1 MKEINQMN
9 NTELEKLVIELY
21 KTVTTTNDV
30 KDIEFARGILF
41 EYEKRINDLQNK
53 INQEIVEQEKKIKG
67 TSELLK
73 KQKSLKNALL
83 RNQDE
88 LELKKALVKSTRA
101 SRDDLNM

>member
-83 RNQDE
+83 RNQDD

>member
-30 KDIEFARGILF
+30 RDIEFARGILF

-53 INQEIVEQEKKIKG
+53 INQEIMEQEKKIKG

-101 SRDDLNM
+101 SREDLNM

>member
-30 KDIEFARGILF
+30 RDVEFAKGILF

-67 TSELLK
+67 TAELLK
-73 KQKSLKNALL
+73 KQKSLKSALL
-83 RNQDE
+83 RNQDN
-88 LELKKALVKSTRA
+88 LELKRALVKTTRA
-101 SRDDLNM
+101 SREELSM

>member
-30 KDIEFARGILF
+30 RDVEFARGILF

-101 SRDDLNM
+101 GRDDLNM